1 MTVGPRRRAMKAQR
15 QDQHGRRHAMAA
27 HSWLTDI
34 ALERLVP
41 PLHIC
46 TSRDRNP
53 PLRVR
58 NRVCTNYIWR
68 RDGALYYTY
77 FLQNAQHVSH
87 GITSHDI

>member
-46 TSRDRNP
+46 TSRDRSP

-58 NRVCTNYIWR
+58 NRVFTNYIWR